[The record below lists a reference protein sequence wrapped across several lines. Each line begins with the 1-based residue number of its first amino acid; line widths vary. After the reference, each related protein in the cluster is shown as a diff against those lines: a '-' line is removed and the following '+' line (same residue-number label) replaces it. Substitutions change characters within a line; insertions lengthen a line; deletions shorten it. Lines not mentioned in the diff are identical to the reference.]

1 MYVHSE
7 TLLRNTLRPKGFLKF
22 RARMEH
28 RISEIDLAGS
38 GASHMIFFSGKLHD

>member
-7 TLLRNTLRPKGFLKF
+7 ALLRNTLSPKGFLKF

-28 RISEIDLAGS
+28 RISEIMREMDNFVGTWKEIS
-38 GASHMIFFSGKLHD
+38 ST